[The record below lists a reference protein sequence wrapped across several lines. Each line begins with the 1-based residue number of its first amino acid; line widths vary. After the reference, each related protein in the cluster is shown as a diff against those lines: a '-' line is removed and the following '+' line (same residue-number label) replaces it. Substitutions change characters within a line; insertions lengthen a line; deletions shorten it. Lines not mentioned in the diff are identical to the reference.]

1 MHDKCMAHEKCIR
14 YFSTKIAQMTD
25 QQKLMRLLKLIT
37 LLKCAHGRT
46 IESLAEDLEVHARTI
61 YRYLELLTEVGF
73 EVETTL
79 TGNRK
84 FIPVYTE
91 EENLVNFSIEESEL
105 LRDLIISGS
114 DNEVLKSTI
123 LAKLYINSE
132 LGPISEDLINGRI
145 NLIKT
150 KLAKAIAAEKQVVLK
165 DYHSINGGEVKN
177 YRVEPFDFSKNY
189 RYLQAYDVNNGIVK
203 QFKLERIGEVMILEA
218 PVQYYEKHQSKK
230 TDVFN
235 FSGDAI
241 YQVKLRLSFQAYLLL
256 KEEYPKSKSYL
267 STTEQKEYLF
277 CGPVN
282 HLYGVG
288 RFVMGMLDEI
298 EIIEP
303 LELKD
308 YISQK
313 LKDYMELRDNKEFQV
328 IKESE

>member
-1 MHDKCMAHEKCIR
+1 
-14 YFSTKIAQMTD
+14 MTD
-25 QQKLMRLLKLIT
+25 QQKLLRLLKLIT

-46 IESLAEDLEVHARTI
+46 IDRLAEGLEVHTRTI

-84 FIPVYTE
+84 FIPVYTD
-91 EENLVNFSIEESEL
+91 EENLVNFSMEESEL

-114 DNEVLKSTI
+114 DSEVLKSSI
-123 LAKLYINSE
+123 LSKLYINSE

-150 KLAKAIAAEKQVVLK
+150 KLAKAMAAEKQVILK
-165 DYHSINGGEVKN
+165 DYHSVHGGEIKN

-189 RYLQAYDVNNGIVK
+189 RYLQAYDVKDGKVK
-203 QFKLERIGEVMILEA
+203 QFKLERIGEVIILDA
-218 PVQYYEKHQSKK
+218 PVQFDEKHQRKK

-235 FSGDAI
+235 FSGDGI

-267 STTEQKEYLF
+267 STNEQKEYF
-277 CGPVN
+277 FFGPVN

-298 EIIEP
+298 EIIDP
-303 LELKD
+303 PELKA

-313 LKDYMELRDNKEFQV
+313 LSDYMEMEGKEPQTELKRE
-328 IKESE
+328 KEH